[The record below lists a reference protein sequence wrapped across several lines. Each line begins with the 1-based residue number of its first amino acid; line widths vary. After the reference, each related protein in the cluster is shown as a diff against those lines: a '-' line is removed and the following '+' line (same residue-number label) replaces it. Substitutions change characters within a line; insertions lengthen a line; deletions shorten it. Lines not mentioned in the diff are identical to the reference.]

1 MKRPSDTPA
10 RIWQAIRR
18 IEARGERPT
27 IQNTIDELLELYGTG
42 GSMRDVSP
50 IVAAWREEQV
60 AKAERAIAH
69 AVAAIAQLR
78 APIELEE
85 VARRFKAATGDT
97 LTLRVSRRLPVKKTR

>member
-60 AKAERAIAH
+60 QKSERQIAH
-69 AVAAIAQLR
+69 AVAAIIQLR
-78 APIELEE
+78 APIEFEE
-85 VARRFKAATGDT
+85 VARRFKVATGDT
-97 LTLRVSRRLPVKKTR
+97 LTIRICRRLRGAKSR